1 MRLTTVITTILLL
14 LLAGAPWAGAQTSV
28 RELKR
33 QGTDLYEA
41 GRFAAAAETLG
52 RYRAAVPDDSDVW
65 YPLAVSRYRSNDLPG
80 ARTLFEGLVR
90 AGVKRPDDVELYL
103 GRIEHYEG
111 NYEAAANR
119 YKRFLGAVGDDYPL
133 AASLVDDVKRAGVG
147 AHLGLAEG
155 AVAAFAENL
164 GGGINSEGDDF
175 HPLLSPNYQD
185 RMYFA
190 TTRTGVTGG
199 RRGDDGAPDPVD
211 GSLHADMFAAGVR
224 NGRWSGAEPLSAELN
239 TTEHEVA
246 LDFADSGRVLVF
258 WRGGTLYSG
267 DAHVDTFRAGDSL
280 TTRAAPRWTDAPF
293 EPHRGDKDLFLF
305 NDTTALFAADREE
318 GYGGLDLY
326 VATRRAGRWSEARNL
341 GPTVNSGYDER
352 SPFLAADGRALY
364 FSSNRADASTGGFDV
379 MRTQF
384 DDLAARWREARNAG
398 PAINSAGDELHFRLS
413 RSGLEA
419 YYDSDDR
426 ATSLGGR
433 DLYAAYLKEAA
444 NEQLAAREPESFVAV
459 LAAVERERELAALN
473 GEDFGPGNSRPRIPV
488 TATFK
493 PLPYGDDGE
502 AATNGNLERARSV
515 LQFLEANPQARL
527 VITAHSDDSDP
538 ERFRTYFGMKRAER
552 FAQFLVERGVA
563 PEAIQLVSAGSTYPV
578 AYNYVDGEVNA
589 RGRELNRRL
598 ELHIEPGAEYELQ
611 KLYDDP
617 VVPAALDAG
626 LVQVYRSLQEG
637 LVFRIEVAEQ
647 GQRFENE
654 AYRSLPAP
662 TMQSDAVEGGPYR
675 YGVGAYTTYTAA
687 SQLADQLRERGFAD
701 ARVVAYLNGVRL
713 NEGEVGTFA
722 DDYPEL
728 AALIAAVDPEPAEE

>member
-1 MRLTTVITTILLL
+1 MRATTLLTTIFF
-14 LLAGAPWAGAQTSV
+14 LLACAPRGAGQTSA

-41 GRFAAAAETLG
+41 GRFAAAAEALG
-52 RYRAAVPDDSDVW
+52 KYRAAVPDDSDVW
-65 YPLAVSRYRSNDLPG
+65 YPLAVSRYRSNDLAG
-80 ARTLFEGLVR
+80 ARTLFEGLIR
-90 AGVKRPDDVELYL
+90 ADVKRPEDVELYL

-111 NYEAAANR
+111 NFEAAARR
-119 YKRFLGAVGDDYPL
+119 YKRFLGVVGEDYPL

-147 AHLGLAEG
+147 AHLRLGEG
-155 AVAAFAENL
+155 AIAAFTENL
-164 GGGINSEGDDF
+164 GEGVNSDGDDF

-199 RRGDDGAPDPVD
+199 RRAADGGPDPID
-211 GSLHADMFAAGVR
+211 GTLHADMFAAGVR
-224 NGRWSGAEPLSAELN
+224 GGRWSGAEPLSAELN
-239 TTEHEVA
+239 GNQHEVA

-258 WRGGTLYSG
+258 WRGATLYSG
-267 DAHVDTFRAGDSL
+267 DIHVDTFRRGDSL
-280 TTRAAPRWTDAPF
+280 ATRAAPRWADAPL

-305 NDTTALFAADREE
+305 NDTTALFAADRDG

-326 VATRRAGRWSEARNL
+326 IATRHEGRWGAPQNL
-341 GPTVNSGYDER
+341 GPVVNSGYDER

-364 FSSNRADASTGGFDV
+364 FSSNRSDVSTGGFDV
-379 MRTQF
+379 LRAEF
-384 DDLAARWREARNAG
+384 DDLAARWREPRNAG
-398 PAINSAGDELHFRLS
+398 PEVNTAGDELHFRLS

-426 ATSLGGR
+426 ATSIGGR

-444 NEQLAAREPESFVAV
+444 AEQLAAGEPESFVAV

-473 GEDFGPGNSRPRIPV
+473 GDEFGPGTGRPRIPV

-493 PLPYGDDGE
+493 PLPYGEDGE
-502 AATNGNLERARSV
+502 AANNGNLERARSV

-563 PEAIQLVSAGSTYPV
+563 PESIQLVSAGSAYPV
-578 AYNYVDGEVNA
+578 AYNYVDGEPNA
-589 RGRELNRRL
+589 RGRELNRRI
-598 ELHIEPGAEYELQ
+598 ELHLEPGAEYALEKQ
-611 KLYDDP
+611 YDDP
-617 VVPAALDAG
+617 VVPATLDAG
-626 LVQVYRSLQEG
+626 YAEVYRALQEG

-647 GQRFENE
+647 AQRFDDE

-687 SQLADQLRERGFAD
+687 SQLAEQLRGRGFDD

-728 AALIAAVDPEPAEE
+728 AALVAAISPEPAEE